1 MKKVIIALGLALC
14 VATFAKA
21 QGGGRQMG
29 TPAERA
35 GRQIVQLEKLNLSA
49 DQKTKLT
56 EVFLW
61 QAKRQD
67 SLRATMA
74 DATDFQAMRAKMA
87 PMQAEIKTKIT
98 ALLNDEQKKAYKAIL
113 EERRTRQRSNQ

>member
-35 GRQIVQLEKLNLSA
+35 GRQIVQLEKLNLSV